1 MSPDTNTEIFCGVA
15 RLPREMSA
23 AEPSAYLAIEIEVD
37 MERQVVTDL
46 AFTACPSL
54 CETIVKRNLIGR
66 DPVDGIPEVKSMMER
81 RYHGVAKGA
90 LMAALENSL
99 QAYLGRVAMTPC

>member
-1 MSPDTNTEIFCGVA
+1 MLDTRAEVFCGVA

-46 AFTACPSL
+46 AFTACPCL
-54 CETIVKRNLIGR
+54 CESIVKSNLMGR
-66 DPVDGIPEVKSMMER
+66 DPVDAIPEVRSSIGR
-81 RYHGVAKGA
+81 RYHGVGKGA
-90 LMAALENSL
+90 LMAALQNSL
-99 QAYLGRVAMTPC
+99 QAYLGRTVVAPS